1 MVKKMKRFELYVDAD
16 KDFYDSE
23 YYSKSFDC
31 ILEYEDDNLENIH
44 YVIKGT
50 MNSFT
55 AVQNFVRDYYEE
67 KGQTIPDGTEIVFN
81 RGLKRR
87 NKGTEDSE

>member
-1 MVKKMKRFELYVDAD
+1 MKRFELYVDAD

-31 ILEYEDDNLENIH
+31 ILEYEGDKLENIH
-44 YVIKGT
+44 YVVKGT

-55 AVQNFVRDYYEE
+55 SIQDFVKDYY
-67 KGQTIPDGTEIVFN
+67 KGSIPDGTEIVFN
-81 RGLKRR
+81 RSLKRR
-87 NKGTEDSE
+87 NKGNKGTKDSEDE